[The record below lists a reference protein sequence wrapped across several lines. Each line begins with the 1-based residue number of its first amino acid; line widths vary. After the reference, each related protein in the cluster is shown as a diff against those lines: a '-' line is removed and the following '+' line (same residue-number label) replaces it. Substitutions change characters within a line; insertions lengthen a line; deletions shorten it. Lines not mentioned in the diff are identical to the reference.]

1 MTNWIKRKKTKVLN
15 VGNVPVGGNNPISIQ
30 SMTNTNTCDE
40 VSTIKQIKDLEAAGA
55 DIVRVSVP
63 GFDEAKAFKKIKN
76 AVNVPLVADIH
87 FDYKIALE
95 VADSADC
102 LRINPGNIG
111 KEDRVKEVI
120 SAAIDNDI
128 PSRVGVNA
136 GSLEKDLQKK
146 YGEPNADAL
155 VESALR
161 HVDILDKF
169 NFENYKMSLKASNI
183 EMTVDAYRKISNI
196 IDQPLHLGITEA
208 GSYRAGTVKSSIG
221 VGMLLSEGIGD
232 TIRISLASDPVDEIK
247 IGWDILKSLN
257 LRSRGVK
264 IVACPSCSRQN
275 FNVIEVVNELE
286 QRLEDISDDI
296 EVAIIGCYVNGPGE
310 SKAANIGLT
319 GASPNNLLYI
329 DGAPNKKISNQ
340 DLVNELEEQVRSK
353 ISKQKIE
360 SEKII
365 LRS

>member
-1 MTNWIKRKKTKVLN
+1 MSNWIKRKKTKVVN

-30 SMTNTNTCDE
+30 SMTNTDTCDE
-40 VSTIKQIKDLEAAGA
+40 VSTINQIKDLEAAGA

-63 GFDEAKAFKKIKN
+63 GFEEAKAFKKIKN
-76 AVNVPLVADIH
+76 AVNIPLVADIH
-87 FDYKIALE
+87 FDYKIAIE

-128 PSRVGVNA
+128 PIRVGVNA

-183 EMTVDAYRKISNI
+183 EMTVEAYRKISNI

-208 GSYRAGTVKSSIG
+208 
-221 VGMLLSEGIGD
+221 
-232 TIRISLASDPVDEIK
+232 
-247 IGWDILKSLN
+247 
-257 LRSRGVK
+257 
-264 IVACPSCSRQN
+264 
-275 FNVIEVVNELE
+275 EVTELE
-286 QRLEDISDDI
+286 R
-296 EVAIIGCYVNGPGE
+296 
-310 SKAANIGLT
+310 
-319 GASPNNLLYI
+319 
-329 DGAPNKKISNQ
+329 
-340 DLVNELEEQVRSK
+340 
-353 ISKQKIE
+353 
-360 SEKII
+360 
-365 LRS
+365 